1 VNTYRLGVNASNAT
15 RELATIRL
23 ASTAAPEAATFGIA
37 SHGAMQ
43 MLIVWDKRSGGVSL
57 ASDERLTAAGVPY
70 TGDADTDEILDLFPD
85 VLERVRRLRS
95 GEEETFSIEEIAA
108 EFGINL

>member
-1 VNTYRLGVNASNAT
+1 MSTYNLAPYPSDTGQNAVKIRPVNASTSGVVRVGVAAYGAVDI
-15 RELATIRL
+15 RIMRRSGDVYLATN
-23 ASTAAPEAATFGIA
+23 E
-37 SHGAMQ
+37 
-43 MLIVWDKRSGGVSL
+43 K
-57 ASDERLTAAGVPY
+57 LTAAGVPY

-108 EFGINL
+108 EFGIDL